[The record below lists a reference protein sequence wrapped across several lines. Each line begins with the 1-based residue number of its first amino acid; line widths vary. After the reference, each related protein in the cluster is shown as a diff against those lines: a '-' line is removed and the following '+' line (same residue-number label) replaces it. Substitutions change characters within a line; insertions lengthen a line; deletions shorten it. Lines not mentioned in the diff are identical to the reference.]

1 MLNRKI
7 NDSEAARSRNRD
19 ILKTLEELDQLQEMK
34 EFLQETELRII
45 NDKKDRVNEALR
57 LVREKLNNFVENFF
71 KEEELTII
79 AITSK
84 FHYN

>member
-7 NDSEAARSRNRD
+7 NDLEAARSRNRD

-71 KEEELTII
+71 KEEE
-79 AITSK
+79 
-84 FHYN
+84 

>member
-71 KEEELTII
+71 KEEE
-79 AITSK
+79 
-84 FHYN
+84 

>member
-34 EFLQETELRII
+34 EFLQKTELRII

-71 KEEELTII
+71 KEEE
-79 AITSK
+79 
-84 FHYN
+84 